1 MNVSKIYPQA
11 QSINWEIPVL
21 LKLEIR
27 ESGITKNIKAKAPT
41 EVHVFF
47 VYATT
52 ECARQMC
59 RGCKT
64 LWESLKN
71 EVGEKKISSS
81 HKGIIKL
88 LNISVLIVL
97 HARV

>member
-1 MNVSKIYPQA
+1 MNH
-11 QSINWEIPVL
+11 EIPVL
-21 LKLEIR
+21 LKLAIR
-27 ESGITKNIKAKAPT
+27 ERGITKSIKAKAPT
-41 EVHVFF
+41 EFHLFF
-47 VYATT
+47 VYITT

-59 RGCKT
+59 KVCKI

-88 LNISVLIVL
+88 VNISVLIVL
-97 HARV
+97 RARLRESYHS